1 MIEPWEKLDSQYLG
15 DFRIF
20 RIRQDTSLSPRTGAT
35 HRFFVLESPDWVNV
49 IPLTLEGNVILIR
62 QYRHGTEDVTLEVP
76 GGMVDAADADP
87 SVSAARELREE
98 TGYEVEAI
106 IHLGSVAPNP
116 AFLNNQCH
124 SYLALGVR
132 PVHEVAL
139 DGAEDIAFE
148 EIPLAAIPDLIR
160 SGAITHSLTI
170 TAFYYLD
177 LYQGEKNLTQRS
189 QRAPST
195 QREEGVSNSVDSGER
210 EKNLTQR
217 SQRAPSTQ
225 KEEGVS
231 NSVNSG
237 EREKNLTQRSP
248 RAPSTQREEGVSNLV
263 DKGVSTQNLAPRS
276 RIAPRVQSSPTE
288 NEIASQVV
296 DAAFRIHQSVGSGLL
311 ESAYETLL
319 SHELRQR
326 GFEVARQVLLPVH
339 YGELH
344 IDAGYR
350 IDLLVNDKVIVELKS
365 VDFLVPAHHKQLLTY
380 LRFADKRLGLLINF
394 GDEVFKRA
402 VKRVVNG
409 L

>member
-217 SQRAPSTQ
+217 S
-225 KEEGVS
+225 
-231 NSVNSG
+231 
-237 EREKNLTQRSP
+237 P

>member
-1 MIEPWEKLDSQYLG
+1 M
-15 DFRIF
+15 
-20 RIRQDTSLSPRTGAT
+20 
-35 HRFFVLESPDWVNV
+35 LESPDWVNV

-195 QREEGVSNSVDSGER
+195 QR
-210 EKNLTQR
+210 
-217 SQRAPSTQ
+217 
-225 KEEGVS
+225 EEGVS

>member
-20 RIRQDTSLSPRTGAT
+20 RIRQDTSLSPRTGAA

-177 LYQGEKNLTQRS
+177 LYQG
-189 QRAPST
+189 
-195 QREEGVSNSVDSGER
+195 

>member
-1 MIEPWEKLDSQYLG
+1 MIETWEKLDSQYLG

-20 RIRQDTSLSPRTGAT
+20 RIRQDTSRSPRTGAA

-49 IPLTLEGNVILIR
+49 IPLTPEGNVIMIR

-76 GGMVDAADADP
+76 GGMVDAADGDP

-98 TGYEVEAI
+98 TGYEVEEI

-132 PVHEVAL
+132 PVHAVAL

-160 SGAITHSLTI
+160 AGAITHSLTI
-170 TAFYYLD
+170 TAFHYLG
-177 LYQGEKNLTQRS
+177 LYEEQKNLTQRTP
-189 QRAPST
+189 RTPST
-195 QREEGVSNSVDSGER
+195 QREQGVTNSAD
-210 EKNLTQR
+210 
-217 SQRAPSTQ
+217 
-225 KEEGVS
+225 KE
-231 NSVNSG
+231 VN
-237 EREKNLTQRSP
+237 
-248 RAPSTQREEGVSNLV
+248 
-263 DKGVSTQNLAPRS
+263 TQNLAPRS
-276 RIAPRVQSSPTE
+276 RIAPRIQSSPTE

-319 SHELRQR
+319 SHELHHR
-326 GFEVARQVLLPVH
+326 GLQVARQVLLPVR

-380 LRFADKRLGLLINF
+380 LRFSNKRLGLLINF
-394 GDEVFKRA
+394 GDELFKRA

>member
-217 SQRAPSTQ
+217 SPRAPSTQ

-231 NSVNSG
+231 NS
-237 EREKNLTQRSP
+237 
-248 RAPSTQREEGVSNLV
+248 V